1 MPRPKKQKEQPN
13 RADGLY
19 EVKVTIG
26 RTVDGKLLRKSFYS
40 STSKE
45 DARRQ
50 AEEYRIERAVTE
62 RTEGMAIDKNL
73 TFSSWARTWLRI
85 YKKGNVKDYTFD
97 YTYRVNVEDYLIP
110 FFGGSRLQDISQA
123 AVQTYFNQHSHL
135 AESTLKKHKLI
146 LNDIFEQGINNRLCL
161 HNPVRGIKVVS
172 RKVKAERRVYN
183 LEQAEIA
190 REYARTHEGG
200 LGVYIILSTGIRR
213 SELLGLQWRDI
224 DVAAATITVNRSV
237 TPGAQSP
244 VEGDLKSD
252 AAHRIIPVSP
262 DTAAHLQQLRQ
273 PQGYVI
279 PGKDGEGSCLVRT
292 FDKRYRAFMTR
303 MCTETGLD
311 YLTPHELRHTYAT
324 VLRERGADLYSIQMV
339 MGHSDISVTAGT
351 YVHNDLEV
359 LRKGLKLQ

>member
-40 STSKE
+40 STSKD

-62 RTEGMAIDKNL
+62 RTEGMAIDINP
-73 TFSSWARTWLRI
+73 TFCSWARTWLRI
-85 YKKGNVKDYTFD
+85 YKKGNVKDYTYE
-97 YTYRVNVEDYLIP
+97 YTYRVNVENYLIP
-110 FFGGSRLQDISQA
+110 FFGGARMGDISQA
-123 AVQTYFNQHSHL
+123 AVQTYFNQHNHL

-172 RKVKAERRVYN
+172 RKAKAEKRVYN
-183 LEQAEIA
+183 LDQAEIA

-200 LGVYIILSTGIRR
+200 LGVYIILSTGVRR
-213 SELLGLQWRDI
+213 SELLGLEWPDI
-224 DVAAATITVNRSV
+224 DVAAETVTV
-237 TPGAQSP
+237 D
-244 VEGDLKSD
+244 GDLKSD
-252 AAHRIIPVSP
+252 ASHRIIPIGR
-262 DTAAHLQQLRQ
+262 DTAAHLKQLWK

-292 FDKRYRAFMTR
+292 FDKRYRAFVTR
-303 MCTETGLD
+303 MCVETGLP

-339 MGHSDISVTAGT
+339 MGHSDISVTAGI
-351 YVHNDLEV
+351 YIHNDLEV